1 MSISGS
7 SHEAVFQFP
16 STRALKQKQR
26 ATLAAKLRAALA
38 REQRLIREKREL
50 SKRQIMLAQEF
61 EHRLLNGLQLIASL
75 LSLQS
80 RTAATPEATAQLIIA
95 ARRVAAL
102 GRVHHRLHLLD
113 HQEKVELKQYL
124 QHLCDDLAGLLFQER
139 SDCAIV
145 VESANVEIPTV
156 FAVPLGFIVNEL
168 ITNSTKHATGN
179 IIVRLEMKSLA
190 YYSLSVLD
198 NGPGLPIGFDPACSK
213 GLGMKIVL
221 SLVKQI
227 GGELHILP
235 GDNGRGAR
243 FTVAFHVPRS
253 QNDGQKP

>member
-7 SHEAVFQFP
+7 PHETVFQFP
-16 STRALKQKQR
+16 SRRALKQKQHN
-26 ATLAAKLRAALA
+26 TLTAKLQAALA

-50 SKRQIMLAQEF
+50 SKRQVMLAQEF
-61 EHRLLNGLQLIASL
+61 EHRLVNGLQLIASL

-80 RTAATPEATAQLIIA
+80 QTATTPEATGQLIVA

-113 HQEKVELKQYL
+113 HEENVEFKQYL
-124 QHLCDDLAGLLFQER
+124 QNLCEDLTGLLFQER
-139 SDCAIV
+139 SDYAIV
-145 VESANVEIPTV
+145 VESANVEIPTEL
-156 FAVPLGFIVNEL
+156 AIPLGFIVNEL

-179 IIVRLEMKSLA
+179 IMVRFETMRPA
-190 YYSLSVLD
+190 RYSLSVSD
-198 NGPGLPIGFDPACSK
+198 NGPGLPIGFNPACSK

-243 FTVAFHVPRS
+243 VAVAFCFPGR
-253 QNDGQKP
+253 G